1 MDAAI
6 DAAQTGRRGE
16 VPARLYLLTFHLI
29 SRGQEI
35 TFSFR
40 FSTTIRK
47 CEKLL
52 LAHRPRRRRLLAR
65 AGPTPFL
72 LRRRWLC
79 SVSLSARDL
88 GPRTTLKRFLSRDV
102 GRVLIVRF
110 IFYFWL
116 LQESKAQSKQDLP
129 GADVRAAG
137 SRERGVSGVQG
148 AGMTS
153 RVLVL
158 RGPRS
163 PGSSLCFLPPGRR
176 RSCGTPCASLCS
188 LSFKSSK
195 DPAVFLMRAIGGC
208 RALSYYLNRFKDLIK
223 CKDRYK

>member
-29 SRGQEI
+29 SRCQEI

-47 CEKLL
+47 CEKPL

-116 LQESKAQSKQDLP
+116 LQESKAQRKQDLP

-137 SRERGVSGVQG
+137 SREGDASGVQG

-153 RVLVL
+153 RVLAL
-158 RGPRS
+158 RGPRVPGLPPVFPA
-163 PGSSLCFLPPGRR
+163 PGSTPVLRNPVCFALLARFLLNLPKTR
-176 RSCGTPCASLCS
+176 
-188 LSFKSSK
+188 LSF
-195 DPAVFLMRAIGGC
+195 
-208 RALSYYLNRFKDLIK
+208 
-223 CKDRYK
+223 